1 MRTKSKSSI
10 TTKELQSKDRLP
22 PVAPGE
28 ILLEEFMKPIPL
40 SAHALALFLHVP
52 ATRIQAIV
60 NGKRA
65 ITADTALRLSRFFGN
80 SAEFWLN
87 LQKNYDLDVA
97 TRASLCQ
104 IEAQIHIRYKQTA
117 RGFGFVENSPGA
129 QRGDRNRALLKPSL
143 A

>member
-1 MRTKSKSSI
+1 MPQRSWRTWKRRPEIGWRHWPATGKASTAFGSTISTGFASYGGIRMRTKSKSSI

-65 ITADTALRLSRFFGN
+65 ITADT
-80 SAEFWLN
+80 
-87 LQKNYDLDVA
+87 
-97 TRASLCQ
+97 
-104 IEAQIHIRYKQTA
+104 
-117 RGFGFVENSPGA
+117 
-129 QRGDRNRALLKPSL
+129 
-143 A
+143 